1 MKYVITGATSFIGL
15 EFTKL
20 ALECGHDVYAVCRE
34 GSKSLLK
41 LPHDPALTLVYAS
54 MDNYRRLPTK
64 IQEADVFVNFAW
76 GGTTVEGRSFVDV
89 QNNNVTYTKDA
100 ISAAYAMGCRLF
112 VEAGSQAEYG
122 VIDDVITEYTPCHPF
137 SEYGKAKLAVK
148 EAGFEMSDELGIKYL
163 HTRIFSVYGEFDH
176 PHTLFMNAVG
186 KMIYDEPLDLSP
198 CSQKWNFLYVRDA
211 VKQIYFLCEK
221 ALKDDIF
228 QHEVFNVASDDT
240 RVLRDFVERIKYVL
254 KSKSQLNYGAF
265 VPEHLV
271 TLNPDIS
278 KLKNY
283 IGYVA
288 AYNFDE
294 AVKLTAERLIK
305 KNENMKIPPRWGGH
319 NCLVCGTPIND
330 AYELFMCN
338 NMPGSAQDI
347 PTKEEVANDKG
358 IQLKLVQCK
367 CCGLVQIPTEP
378 VHYYKKVIR
387 AGGGTTTMVNLRNE
401 QYKDFL
407 DRFSLNGKKIL
418 EVGCGRG
425 EFLRIWKNYDV
436 RAVGIEYDPDLV
448 VRARNEGMEVYK
460 AYADDFNT
468 ELPEAPYDAFV
479 QFNFLEHQPYPNEML
494 QCIYNNLT
502 EDGVGM
508 VTVPS
513 LEYILKYN
521 GYYELIKDHIAYYSE
536 NTLKFLFQKNGFE
549 VVDCRVVNRDT
560 HSIMVRKRKK
570 IDVSRWK
577 ENFVSLQQELFDY
590 VNGYVSKG
598 KKVAV
603 WGASHQGFT
612 LIPSLG
618 LSDKI
623 AYIIDSAPFKQG
635 KYAPASHVPI
645 VDRKHYFEEPVASIM
660 IVAPGYTDEIANI
673 IKTELSADIDIR
685 TLRSNHLER
694 I

>member
-1 MKYVITGATSFIGL
+1 MKYIITGATSFIGL

-20 ALECGHDVYAVCRE
+20 VLECGHDVYAVCRE
-34 GSKSLLK
+34 GSKSLWK
-41 LPHDPALTLVYAS
+41 LPNDPALTLVYAS
-54 MDNYRRLPTK
+54 MDDYKSLFTK
-64 IQEADVFVNFAW
+64 IQDADVFVNFAW
-76 GGTTVEGRSFVDV
+76 DGTTVEGRSFVDV

-100 ISAAYAMGCRLF
+100 IRVAHSIGCRLF
-112 VEAGSQAEYG
+112 VETGSQAEYG
-122 VIDDVITEYTPCHPF
+122 VVNDVITEQTPCYPF

-186 KMIYDEPLDLSP
+186 KMICDEPLDLSP

-221 ALKDDIF
+221 ALKDDNF

-240 RVLRDFVERIKYVL
+240 RVLRDFVERMKYLL
-254 KSKSQLNYGAF
+254 KSESQLNYGAF
-265 VPEHLV
+265 IPEHLV
-271 TLNPDIS
+271 SLEPDIS

-288 AYNFDE
+288 AYTFDE

-305 KNENMKIPPRWGGH
+305 KNENMKILPRGGH
-319 NCLVCGTPIND
+319 NCLICGAPLDDSQTLFVCD
-330 AYELFMCN
+330 

-347 PTKEEVANDKG
+347 PTKEELPNDKG
-358 IQLKLVQCK
+358 VQLKLVQCK

-401 QYKDFL
+401 QYTDFFNCFNL
-407 DRFSLNGKKIL
+407 KGKKIL
-418 EVGCGRG
+418 EVGCGKG
-425 EFLRIWKNYDV
+425 EFLRIWKDYEV
-436 RAVGIEYDPDLV
+436 RAVGIEYDQELV
-448 VRARNEGMEVYK
+448 VRARNEGLEVYK
-460 AYADDFNT
+460 AYADNADT
-468 ELPEAPYDAFV
+468 QLPEAPYDAFV

-502 EDGVGM
+502 EDGVGL

-513 LEYILKYN
+513 LEYILKYD

-536 NTLKFLFQKNGFE
+536 ETLKLLFQKNGFE
-549 VVDCRVVNRDT
+549 IVDCHTVNRDT

-570 IDVSRWK
+570 ADVSKWK
-577 ENFVSLQQELFDY
+577 ENFESLKNELFDY
-590 VNGYVSKG
+590 VDGYVSKG

-645 VDRKHYFEEPVASIM
+645 VDRKHFFEEPVASIL